1 MEDKECRDRGY
12 FLVKTIATGKFGDI
26 KLATAEDSLRLSF
39 KMRLLVLGFYG
50 TPKHMQ
56 VAVKIY
62 NKGKPNYE
70 LFKREAD
77 MLRELKHC
85 NVMSVYDFFNTIDRT
100 YLVMEY
106 CGMNGRLGEFIQQYR
121 AGRGVGLAEKVV
133 RHFTHQLV
141 GGMKYVHKCGIVHR
155 DLTVDNVL
163 VGDRGRLR
171 ITGFYYATKLENG
184 CELVSRNEPNFLED
198 RTKSGLEYT
207 PPEILCQEEYLG
219 KPADVWGMGVMFYMM
234 VSGEKP
240 FIAPQHRFPLV
251 RVDLYAK
258 ELSERRPKFNCMI
271 SKEAKRLAGELLEL
285 DPAKRPTLRQV
296 GCGVFSW
303 TYFVLDPNQ
312 VVYIALAHKRKY
324 EKLRRAG
331 KGETVAG
338 DQGETDPE
346 PLFIHRTYDFM
357 EETPAPLRSTPELVH
372 RKYSDKCEALI
383 INHRTKPRDAEAN
396 VNTSTRKVQDDASH
410 ADSDRSGNV
419 DADLSVRKRRGRDAS
434 HAESD
439 RPGNVDADL
448 SVRKRRDRDA
458 SHADRSGNVD
468 ADLSARKRRGRDA
481 SHADRSGKVD
491 ADLSVRKRRGR
502 DASHAESDRPGN
514 VDADL
519 SARKRRGRDAS
530 HADQSGNV
538 DADLSDRK
546 RRDRDASHAD
556 RSGNVDA
563 GLSVHKRRGRDAS
576 HGDQSGNVDADLSDR
591 KRRDRDASHADR
603 SGNVDAD
610 LSARK
615 RRGRR
620 FIPMTQK
627 DVENLMERN
636 TFALKPPSER
646 KCVEADEVAPPSD
659 HHPSSQMTKTQKDV
673 GDLGAGFVPKPPPGK
688 KSAGVV
694 APPSG
699 QRPSS
704 GAQIRK
710 RERME
715 SVSKRENDGDL
726 TSANKTSRFRARVPS
741 PSLTPPPE
749 CLTQEEPEEG
759 VLKLA
764 DGGPRLKRSTK
775 SVQKVP
781 ANRTSRFKARI
792 PSPCLTP
799 PPECLT
805 QVEPEEDGELTYL
818 GGGGPT
824 MKLSPDG
831 RKLIPMTQKDV
842 GNLGTGPVPKPPPG
856 KKSVGVVAPPSG
868 QLQSSRAQIRKR
880 ERRVPQME
888 SGAKREK
895 GGELPANKT
904 SRFRARIPSPC
915 LTPPPECLVEPED
928 SHLTYLG
935 GGGPSMKQSPDG
947 RKLLPMTQK
956 DVGNVEGTDLVPK
969 PPRGKK
975 SAGVAAPP
983 PGQRPSSRAHIRK
996 RERMESVS
1004 KREKEGELTANKTSC
1019 FRARVPS
1026 PGLTPPPECLDQVE
1040 PEEDGEPSYLEG
1052 SGLSVKL
1059 LSNGRK
1065 RIPMTKKDV
1074 GGIGPVPKPPH
1085 GKKSAG
1091 VAAPQSGQLQSSR
1104 AQIRKRESR
1113 VPQES
1118 VSKSE
1123 EDGKLTA
1130 KTVWRFKARSPSPC
1144 LTPPPECLDL
1154 DPKEDERKTA
1164 PMTQK
1169 SIDSLIDAT
1178 TFTPKPPPRKKSTAA
1193 GMVARP
1199 SGQHQSSRASRVQIT
1214 LKHRRVI
1221 SPVGRTE
1228 TVKFKDGFR
1237 LAHVAAFRWRSET
1250 LSPCLTPPPE
1260 CLVQEEP
1267 ALGVLGDNG
1276 PGLKRSTPMRSQRH
1290 PDVGPREEERGDGED
1305 GSERRSNIRG
1315 TKSRSDRDMK
1325 RTSRKSEGDVRSAM
1339 KRTEANV
1346 GQRKDESST
1355 RKRGKSRSQRHHQ
1368 DGAEADVAGGHALRK
1383 TSGRVLLPPVDAKQ
1397 KKRLDDRARL
1407 PPINRR
1413 S

>member
-1 MEDKECRDRGY
+1 
-12 FLVKTIATGKFGDI
+12 
-26 KLATAEDSLRLSF
+26 
-39 KMRLLVLGFYG
+39 
-50 TPKHMQ
+50 
-56 VAVKIY
+56 
-62 NKGKPNYE
+62 
-70 LFKREAD
+70 
-77 MLRELKHC
+77 
-85 NVMSVYDFFNTIDRT
+85 
-100 YLVMEY
+100 
-106 CGMNGRLGEFIQQYR
+106 
-121 AGRGVGLAEKVV
+121 
-133 RHFTHQLV
+133 
-141 GGMKYVHKCGIVHR
+141 
-155 DLTVDNVL
+155 
-163 VGDRGRLR
+163 
-171 ITGFYYATKLENG
+171 
-184 CELVSRNEPNFLED
+184 
-198 RTKSGLEYT
+198 
-207 PPEILCQEEYLG
+207 
-219 KPADVWGMGVMFYMM
+219 MGVMFYMM

-419 DADLSVRKRRGRDAS
+419 DADLSTRKRRGRDASHADRSGNVDTDLSARKRRGRDAS

-439 RPGNVDADL
+439 RSGNVDADL
-448 SVRKRRDRDA
+448 SARKRRGRDASHAESDRSGNVDADLSARKRRGRDA

-481 SHADRSGKVD
+481 SHT
-491 ADLSVRKRRGR
+491 
-502 DASHAESDRPGN
+502 
-514 VDADL
+514 
-519 SARKRRGRDAS
+519 
-530 HADQSGNV
+530 DQSGNV

-563 GLSVHKRRGRDAS
+563 GLSVRKRRGRDAS

-603 SGNVDAD
+603 SGNLDAD

-636 TFALKPPSER
+636 TFAPKPPSER

-673 GDLGAGFVPKPPPGK
+673 GDLGAGFVPKPPP
-688 KSAGVV
+688 
-694 APPSG
+694 
-699 QRPSS
+699 
-704 GAQIRK
+704 
-710 RERME
+710 
-715 SVSKRENDGDL
+715 
-726 TSANKTSRFRARVPS
+726 
-741 PSLTPPPE
+741 
-749 CLTQEEPEEG
+749 
-759 VLKLA
+759 
-764 DGGPRLKRSTK
+764 
-775 SVQKVP
+775 
-781 ANRTSRFKARI
+781 
-792 PSPCLTP
+792 
-799 PPECLT
+799 
-805 QVEPEEDGELTYL
+805 
-818 GGGGPT
+818 
-824 MKLSPDG
+824 
-831 RKLIPMTQKDV
+831 
-842 GNLGTGPVPKPPPG
+842 
-856 KKSVGVVAPPSG
+856 
-868 QLQSSRAQIRKR
+868 
-880 ERRVPQME
+880 
-888 SGAKREK
+888 
-895 GGELPANKT
+895 
-904 SRFRARIPSPC
+904 
-915 LTPPPECLVEPED
+915 
-928 SHLTYLG
+928 
-935 GGGPSMKQSPDG
+935 
-947 RKLLPMTQK
+947 
-956 DVGNVEGTDLVPK
+956 
-969 PPRGKK
+969 GKK

-1040 PEEDGEPSYLEG
+1040 PEEDVEPSYLEG

-1267 ALGVLGDNG
+1267 AVGVLGDNG

-1355 RKRGKSRSQRHHQ
+1355 RKRGKSRSQKHNQ

-1397 KKRLDDRARL
+1397 KKRLDGRARL